1 MKRLRWL
8 PVGAAMAVVA
18 LSAPSAR
25 AQDKHPT
32 ATGTGGAAA
41 SVDPLATNAAIDVL
55 AKGGNAFD
63 AAIAAA
69 SVLGV
74 VEPYSCGVGGGGFM
88 TIRDGRTG
96 KITTLDSRE
105 TSPKKMKPDSF
116 FINGVAP
123 TDAQFPINRYS
134 GLSTGV
140 PGTPALW
147 DYVLH
152 RYGTYSL
159 NRALSYGANVA
170 RKGFTVDQTFFDQT
184 TPNAPYFD
192 DVPSTAAIYLD
203 ADGTPRDVGATI
215 TNPDLAKTY
224 ELLGRYGTERAL
236 YHGPIG
242 DAIVKAADTPPLAAT
257 ADHTWRTGLLTKKD
271 LEKYEVIPREPVHLS
286 YRGNDIYGMPPAS
299 SGGTTDLEA
308 LNIMQSLPPA
318 TSKTE
323 TLYRYLEASRLA
335 YADRN
340 AWLADPKFYANPIAG
355 LLDPAYAAQRAALI
369 GPTAPAGAVANGTPA
384 GAPPAGSAASVD
396 KVGSTTHLSVA
407 DKAGNIVSYTFTI
420 EQTGG
425 NGIVVPGYGF
435 LLNNEMTD
443 FDTASTTA
451 PNRAGGGKRPRS
463 SIAPTIVTKNG
474 QPFFTVGS
482 PGGASII
489 TTVLQTIVNRI
500 DLGMSLP
507 DAVAAPR
514 ASQRNSATT
523 EAEPAFVSSTE
534 GQELLNTYKE
544 AYRAPAGDEIGAE
557 TGIEFS
563 KTGSGGGGNGHGG
576 DDHHGGGHG
585 GDDHH
590 GGHGGHGGDDHH
602 GGGPGNGDGN
612 GSPSNGRARTSSRHG
627 GGNEGG
633 NAGLTFTAVAEPK
646 RRGGGSAAV
655 VTPSR

>member
-1 MKRLRWL
+1 MMRLRWL

-18 LSAPSAR
+18 LSAPPAR
-25 AQDKHPT
+25 AQDKQPT

-55 AKGGNAFD
+55 SRGGNAFD

-74 VEPYSCGVGGGGFM
+74 VEPYSCGIGGGGFM
-88 TIRDGRTG
+88 TIRDGRSG

-105 TSPKKMKPDSF
+105 TAPQKMVPNSF
-116 FINGVAP
+116 FINGVPP

-159 NRALSYGANVA
+159 GRALAYGANVA

-203 ADGTPRDVGATI
+203 ADGTPHDVGTTV

-224 ELLGRYGTERAL
+224 ELLGRYGTKRAF
-236 YHGPIG
+236 YRGPIG
-242 DAIVKAADTPPLAAT
+242 EAIVKAADTPPLAPT
-257 ADHTWRTGLLTKKD
+257 ADHTWRPGLLEQND
-271 LEKYEVIPREPVHLS
+271 LKHYNVIPREPVHIN

-318 TSKTE
+318 ANSTE

-340 AWLADPKFYANPIAG
+340 AFLGDPAFVDNPIAG
-355 LLDPAYAAQRAALI
+355 LLDPGYAAQQASRI
-369 GPTAPAGAVANGTPA
+369 GPTAPPGPVAAGNPPTS
-384 GAPPAGSAASVD
+384 APGGSAASID
-396 KVGSTTHLSVA
+396 RVGSTTHLSVA
-407 DKAGNIVSYTFTI
+407 DKNGNVVSYTFTI

-435 LLNNEMTD
+435 LLNNELTD
-443 FDTASTTA
+443 FDITSPNLDA
-451 PNRAGGGKRPRS
+451 PNAVRGGKRPRS
-463 SIAPTIVTKNG
+463 SIAPTIVTKG
-474 QPFFTVGS
+474 DKPFFTVGS

-507 DAVAAPR
+507 DSIAAPR

-523 EAEPAFVSSTE
+523 EAESSFVNSPD
-534 GQELLNTYKE
+534 GQALLNTYKE
-544 AYRAPAGDEIGAE
+544 AYRAPAGDEIGAA
-557 TGIEFS
+557 TGIEFGQ
-563 KTGSGGGGNGHGG
+563 TA
-576 DDHHGGGHG
+576 GGGHG
-585 GDDHH
+585 GDGDH
-590 GGHGGHGGDDHH
+590 GGHGGHGDDGHGGHGGNDNGHGHGGPHGRAAGKKGGGNDH
-602 GGGPGNGDGN
+602 GGG
-612 GSPSNGRARTSSRHG
+612 ST
-627 GGNEGG
+627 
-633 NAGLTFTAVAEPK
+633 LTFTAVAEPK
-646 RRGGGSAAV
+646 RRGGGAAAV
-655 VTPSR
+655 VKPGA